1 MSVFLDILGS
11 FLIGSM
17 LAVSVMRMDA
27 DVTARSY
34 QRSLEY
40 VAQASAETV
49 TDFVTDD
56 LRKVGYGVYGPA
68 VIMADSTRIRF
79 LADLG
84 DDGTVDTIYYAAS
97 GPSDMADTPNPADC
111 MLRRKL
117 NGNPFEEI
125 RVGLTRMRFSYFDAE
140 GDSLASPVDTDLVRS
155 IRVDLVVESPVCYG
169 DCYEAAGL
177 RFAVRPKNLKP

>member
-1 MSVFLDILGS
+1 MSAFLDILGS

-27 DVTARSY
+27 DVTVRSY

-40 VAQASAETV
+40 GAQANAEAV
-49 TDFVTDD
+49 AGFVADD
-56 LRKVGYGVYGPA
+56 LRKAGYGVYGPS
-68 VIMADSTRIRF
+68 VITADSTRVRF

-84 DDGTVDTIYYAAS
+84 DDGTVDTVYYAAS

-111 MLRRKL
+111 LLRRKL

-125 RVGLTRMRFSYFDAE
+125 RVGLTRMRFSYFDVE
-140 GDSLASPVDTDLVRS
+140 GDSLAAPVDTDRVRC
-155 IRVDLVVESPVCYG
+155 IRVDLVVESPVSYG
-169 DCYEAAGL
+169 DCYEATGL
-177 RFAVRPKNLKP
+177 QFAVRPKNLRP